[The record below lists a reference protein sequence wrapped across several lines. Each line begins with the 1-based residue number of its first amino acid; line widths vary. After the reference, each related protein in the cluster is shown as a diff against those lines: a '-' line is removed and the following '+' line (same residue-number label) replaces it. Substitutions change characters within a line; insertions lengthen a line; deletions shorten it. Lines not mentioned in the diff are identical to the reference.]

1 MCTGRVDLSFIL
13 RAFANGADGVVIGGC
28 WPGECH
34 YITKGN
40 YDALANVHLCKKLME
55 HIGVNPAR
63 LRLEWIAASE
73 GSRYAELMNEFVQ
86 QMKDLGPIGEGE
98 GLEQRVLKDRLAA
111 VTKLVPYIKLVERE
125 RLRAPLKTEQA
136 YNEYYASDETN
147 KLFNDLIADKL
158 VTSQILALLEHRPL
172 STGEIAERLSLNP
185 SDVSKHMNS
194 SSRHGLVRYDLER
207 GCYALA

>member
-13 RAFANGADGVVIGGC
+13 RAFTSGADGVVIGGC

-34 YITKGN
+34 YITEGN

-55 HIGVNPAR
+55 HIGVNPER

-73 GSRYAELMNEFVQ
+73 GSRYAELMNDFVQ
-86 QMKDLGPIGEGE
+86 QMKDLGPMVEGE
-98 GLEQRVLKDRLAA
+98 GMDLAVLKGKLDA

-158 VTSQILALLEHRPL
+158 VTSQILALLEHKPL